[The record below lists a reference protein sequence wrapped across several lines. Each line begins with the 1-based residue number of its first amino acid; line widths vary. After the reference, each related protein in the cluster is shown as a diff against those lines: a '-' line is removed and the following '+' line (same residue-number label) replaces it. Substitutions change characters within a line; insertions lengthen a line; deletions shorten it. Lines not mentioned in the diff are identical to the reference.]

1 MPFIA
6 IAVFVSVLLGGG
18 AVAATQTETG
28 HAALESVTSFWAG
41 ADVNAEADT
50 EGSFDLSTDGSAFGE
65 TRLAEDHD
73 EGVTDPNTVGGDAY
87 VGTDVELEVNVD
99 GSLEVR

>member
-41 ADVNAEADT
+41 AEADA

-65 TRLAEDHD
+65 TRLADDHD